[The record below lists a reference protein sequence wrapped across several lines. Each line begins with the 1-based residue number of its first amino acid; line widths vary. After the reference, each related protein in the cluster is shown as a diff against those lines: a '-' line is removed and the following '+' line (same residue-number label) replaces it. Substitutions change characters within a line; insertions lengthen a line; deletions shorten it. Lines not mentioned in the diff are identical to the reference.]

1 MGVVELFVPP
11 AVAKCDTEFFEPVE
25 KLREFLVAEAAA
37 GDALINDED
46 AEQHFTVM
54 NGERDNAAESGEFLA
69 DFSRGAGLGRV
80 GAEDACVLVKV
91 VTDAVGKAERKFL
104 NQSRLV
110 SDGLSGAQPV
120 VVGRWSA
127 VRSERAGFA
136 EEDGCAIDAEGFAK
150 LLECSAEKFARIEA
164 VD

>member
-1 MGVVELFVPP
+1 MPP

-46 AEQHFTVM
+46 AEQHFTIM
-54 NGERDNAAESGEFLA
+54 NGERDDAAERGEFLTYFA
-69 DFSRGAGLGRV
+69 RGAGLGRV

-91 VTDAVGKAERKFL
+91 VADAVGKAERKFL

-110 SDGLSGAQPV
+110 SDGVSGAQPV
-120 VVGRWSA
+120 VVGRWRA
-127 VRSERAGFA
+127 VRGERAGFA
-136 EEDGCAIDAEGFAK
+136 EENCGAIDAECFAE
-150 LLECSAEKFARIEA
+150 LLECGAEKFARVEA